1 MHCGARALRERGS
14 CGLHQG
20 GERGFSYQQQ
30 RCGGGYYLTSTYYLL
45 TLYNPLPLPV
55 KYAYTP
61 TPLDGPTR
69 LDSDVDQRDGGGPQA
84 GLPPLPSAR
93 QLALRLLYYGDG
105 ASESE
110 SVQGAS
116 EHDAFMACNPSLAKM
131 MTAATFRKGQRGH
144 VDLLMQVDNDV
155 NFVASEMLFQ
165 VMNFNVDNGR
175 PGVIVGANGPSFL
188 QMAPDDNRIRKARVM
203 TFWPAES
210 YAKIVR
216 ARYRRVASTL
226 EWPHAS
232 QRRVLP
238 QPKPSRPFERP
249 LHCAGP
255 YCMCAYLLRLATVC
269 QAGARSG
276 EETIRRRW
284 RRPNFHNRVAF
295 HVSVARHNA

>member
-45 TLYNPLPLPV
+45 TLYNPLPLPA

-61 TPLDGPTR
+61 TPQMDQHGWTR
-69 LDSDVDQRDGGGPQA
+69 TWTNAMEVDPKLVCLRCP
-84 GLPPLPSAR
+84 AR

-155 NFVASEMLFQ
+155 NFFASEMLFQ

-216 ARYRRVASTL
+216 ARYCHVASTL

-284 RRPNFHNRVAF
+284 RRPNFHHRVAF